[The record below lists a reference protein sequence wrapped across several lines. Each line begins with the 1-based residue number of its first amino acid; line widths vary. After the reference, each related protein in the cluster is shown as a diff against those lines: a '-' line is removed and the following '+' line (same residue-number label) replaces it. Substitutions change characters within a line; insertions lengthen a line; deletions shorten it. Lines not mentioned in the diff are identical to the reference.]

1 MNPLPISLFLAERIV
16 RLIAMIAVASPV
28 GCFRAWFARFMG
40 DPTAE
45 EQGYITLNPF
55 QHIPFIGFI
64 MLLFLPFGIINVIP
78 VNPANY
84 HEPHRRLK
92 MGAVAFSGVL
102 SYFLLAVIAL
112 IGLTIILGPTLIPT
126 EHSLSWAHI
135 IIIFIQT
142 CIFFAV
148 LEFFMYSV
156 LLLAMPLI
164 EEQVFPPHYIYL
176 ALIIVPLL
184 LILAFGETI
193 QHVLGYGIIFFAQ
206 LLVHLFGGV

>member
-1 MNPLPISLFLAERIV
+1 MNPLPVSLFLAERIV

-28 GCFRAWFARFMG
+28 GCCRAWFARFMG

-45 EQGYITLNPF
+45 EQGYMTLNPF

-78 VNPANY
+78 INPANY
-84 HEPHRRLK
+84 HDPHRRIK
-92 MGAVAFSGVL
+92 IGAVAFSGVV

-112 IGLTIILGPTLIPT
+112 IVLTLFVGPNLIPAVT
-126 EHSLSWAHI
+126 MTWVNV

-156 LLLAMPLI
+156 LLLAMPLL
-164 EEQVFPPHYIYL
+164 EENMIAPHYVYL
-176 ALIIVPLL
+176 ALIIVPLI
-184 LILAFGETI
+184 LILAFGDTI
-193 QHVLGYGIIFFAQ
+193 QHILGYGIVFVAQ
-206 LLVHLFGGV
+206 LLTHLFGGV